1 MNRSELN
8 KFIQQSISEQGNVSS
23 IALTQL
29 AIELMKHVPCT
40 VHISDDKTEDLDKT
54 TYKITDSQEEI
65 DTIIDVVIGNEV
77 SSICMHDNGVTLHFS
92 HIEVSDDIVTCYLTT
107 FDGNYTLLLRKK
119 KVCQNCL
126 ILKLLNKIWLI
137 GLH

>member
-8 KFIQQSISEQGNVSS
+8 KFIQQSISEQGNASS

-54 TYKITDSQEEI
+54 IYKITDSQEEI

-107 FDGNYTLLLRKK
+107 FDGNYTLLLSKEEGMSELSHSK
-119 KVCQNCL
+119 TTE
-126 ILKLLNKIWLI
+126 
-137 GLH
+137 

>member
-8 KFIQQSISEQGNVSS
+8 KFIQQSISEQGNASP

-40 VHISDDKTEDLDKT
+40 VHISDDKTENLGKT

-65 DTIIDVVIGNEV
+65 DTIIGAVIGNEV

-92 HIEVSDDIVTCYLTT
+92 CIEVSDNIVTCYLTT
-107 FDGNYTLLLRKK
+107 FDGNYTLLLSKEK
-119 KVCQNCL
+119 GVSELSHSKTTE
-126 ILKLLNKIWLI
+126 
-137 GLH
+137 

>member
-8 KFIQQSISEQGNVSS
+8 KFIQQSISEQGNASS

-29 AIELMKHVPCT
+29 AIELMKYVPCT
-40 VHISDDKTEDLDKT
+40 AHISDDKTENLGKT

-65 DTIIDVVIGNEV
+65 DTIIDAVIGNEV

-92 HIEVSDDIVTCYLTT
+92 RIEVSDNIVTCYLTT
-107 FDGNYTLLLRKK
+107 FDGNYTLLLSKEK
-119 KVCQNCL
+119 GVSELSHSKTTE
-126 ILKLLNKIWLI
+126 
-137 GLH
+137 

>member
-8 KFIQQSISEQGNVSS
+8 KFIQQSISEQGNASS
-23 IALTQL
+23 IALPQL
-29 AIELMKHVPCT
+29 AVELMKHVPCT

-65 DTIIDVVIGNEV
+65 DTIIDAVIGNEV

-107 FDGNYTLLLRKK
+107 FDGNYTLLLSKEEGMSE
-119 KVCQNCL
+119 L
-126 ILKLLNKIWLI
+126 SHAKITE
-137 GLH
+137 

>member
-8 KFIQQSISEQGNVSS
+8 KFIQQSISEQGNASS

-29 AIELMKHVPCT
+29 AVELMKRVPCT

-65 DTIIDVVIGNEV
+65 DTIIDAVIGNEV

-107 FDGNYTLLLRKK
+107 FDGNYTLLLSKEEGMSE
-119 KVCQNCL
+119 L
-126 ILKLLNKIWLI
+126 SHAKITE
-137 GLH
+137 

>member
-8 KFIQQSISEQGNVSS
+8 KFIQQSISEQGNASS

-29 AIELMKHVPCT
+29 AVELMKHMPCT

-65 DTIIDVVIGNEV
+65 DTIIDAVIGNEV
-77 SSICMHDNGVTLHFS
+77 SSICVHDNGVTLHFS

-107 FDGNYTLLLRKK
+107 FDGNYTLLLSKEEGMSE
-119 KVCQNCL
+119 L
-126 ILKLLNKIWLI
+126 SHAKITE
-137 GLH
+137 

>member
-8 KFIQQSISEQGNVSS
+8 KFIQQSISEQGNASS

-40 VHISDDKTEDLDKT
+40 VHISDDKTENLGKT

-65 DTIIDVVIGNEV
+65 DTIIDAVIGNEV
-77 SSICMHDNGVTLHFS
+77 SSICMHDNGATLHFS
-92 HIEVSDDIVTCYLTT
+92 RIEVSDNIVTCYLTT
-107 FDGNYTLLLRKK
+107 FDGNYTLLLSKEK
-119 KVCQNCL
+119 GVSELSHSKTTE
-126 ILKLLNKIWLI
+126 
-137 GLH
+137 

>member
-8 KFIQQSISEQGNVSS
+8 KFIQHSISEQGNASS

-54 TYKITDSQEEI
+54 TYKIVDGQSEI
-65 DTIIDVVIGNEV
+65 NAIIDAVTGNEV
-77 SSICMHDNGVTLHFS
+77 SSICMHDKGVTLHFS
-92 HIEVSDDIVTCYLTT
+92 HIEVSDGIVTCYLST
-107 FDGNYTLLLRKK
+107 FDGNYTLLLSKEEGISE
-119 KVCQNCL
+119 L
-126 ILKLLNKIWLI
+126 SHTKIAE
-137 GLH
+137 

>member
-8 KFIQQSISEQGNVSS
+8 KFIQQSISEQGNASS

-29 AIELMKHVPCT
+29 ALELMKHVPCT

-65 DTIIDVVIGNEV
+65 DTIIDAVIGNEV
-77 SSICMHDNGVTLHFS
+77 SSICMHDNGVTLYFA

-107 FDGNYTLLLRKK
+107 FDGNYTLLLSKEE
-119 KVCQNCL
+119 
-126 ILKLLNKIWLI
+126 
-137 GLH
+137 GLSELSHSKTTE

>member
-8 KFIQQSISEQGNVSS
+8 KFIQQSISEQGNASS

-40 VHISDDKTEDLDKT
+40 VHISDDKTEDFDKT

-65 DTIIDVVIGNEV
+65 DTIIDAVIGNEV

-92 HIEVSDDIVTCYLTT
+92 RIEVSDDIVTCYLTT
-107 FDGNYTLLLRKK
+107 FDGNYTLLLSKEK
-119 KVCQNCL
+119 NASELFHSKVTA
-126 ILKLLNKIWLI
+126 
-137 GLH
+137 

>member
-8 KFIQQSISEQGNVSS
+8 KFIQQSISEQGNASS

-29 AIELMKHVPCT
+29 AVELMKHVPYT

-65 DTIIDVVIGNEV
+65 DTIIDAVIGNEV

-92 HIEVSDDIVTCYLTT
+92 RIEVSDYIVTCYLTT
-107 FDGNYTLLLRKK
+107 FDGNYTLLLSKEEGMSE
-119 KVCQNCL
+119 L
-126 ILKLLNKIWLI
+126 SHAKITE
-137 GLH
+137 

>member
-8 KFIQQSISEQGNVSS
+8 KFIQQSISEQGNASS

-29 AIELMKHVPCT
+29 ALELMKHVPCT
-40 VHISDDKTEDLDKT
+40 VHISDVKTEDLDKT

-65 DTIIDVVIGNEV
+65 DTIIDAVIGNEV

-107 FDGNYTLLLRKK
+107 FDGNYTLLLSKEEG
-119 KVCQNCL
+119 L
-126 ILKLLNKIWLI
+126 SELSHSKITE
-137 GLH
+137 

>member
-8 KFIQQSISEQGNVSS
+8 KFIQHSISEQGNASS

-54 TYKITDSQEEI
+54 TYKIVDGQSEI
-65 DTIIDVVIGNEV
+65 NAIIDAVTGNEV
-77 SSICMHDNGVTLHFS
+77 SSICMHDKGVTLHFS
-92 HIEVSDDIVTCYLTT
+92 HIEVSDDIVTCYLST
-107 FDGNYTLLLRKK
+107 FDGNYTLLLSKEEGISE
-119 KVCQNCL
+119 L
-126 ILKLLNKIWLI
+126 SHTKIAE
-137 GLH
+137 

>member
-8 KFIQQSISEQGNVSS
+8 KFIQQSISEQGNASS

-29 AIELMKHVPCT
+29 AVELMKHVPCT

-65 DTIIDVVIGNEV
+65 DTIIDAVIGNEV

-107 FDGNYTLLLRKK
+107 FDGNYTLLLSKEEGMSE
-119 KVCQNCL
+119 L
-126 ILKLLNKIWLI
+126 SHAKITE
-137 GLH
+137 